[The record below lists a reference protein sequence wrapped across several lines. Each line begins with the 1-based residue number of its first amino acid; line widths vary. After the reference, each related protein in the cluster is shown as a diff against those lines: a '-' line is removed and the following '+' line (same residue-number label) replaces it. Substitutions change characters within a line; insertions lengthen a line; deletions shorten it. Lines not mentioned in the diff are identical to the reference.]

1 MTEFTTS
8 LQPRS
13 PRRASWPVLFVLPA
27 MAASI
32 LWALPNGPAEPP
44 AGRAPFA
51 QAPWVRT
58 ELYFGM
64 TCPDGSRVSDDDW
77 RVFLDAEVTPRFP
90 EGLTVVRGA
99 GRYRGADQRT
109 HEEPTGIVVLL
120 RPRDPARDDD
130 RRIGEITAAYIR
142 RFRQESVLRCDSPA
156 EAAIIS
162 AAPRTSAE

>member
-1 MTEFTTS
+1 MDSAARFNRNWRRRRGIAPGGDTLGPGGVAGARIPPCASGLNLTIAMTEFTTS

-64 TCPDGSRVSDDDW
+64 TCPDGSRVSDDEW
-77 RVFLDAEVTPRFP
+77 RAFLDA
-90 EGLTVVRGA
+90 
-99 GRYRGADQRT
+99 
-109 HEEPTGIVVLL
+109 
-120 RPRDPARDDD
+120 
-130 RRIGEITAAYIR
+130 
-142 RFRQESVLRCDSPA
+142 
-156 EAAIIS
+156 
-162 AAPRTSAE
+162 